1 MKRQEKMHPLP
12 MLFQLFLIMF
22 LSLPFGLKAQE
33 ISSFKKNIFLA
44 HPGDYAVLSKGSQK
58 IFLLVKSISP
68 DAVWLEITEFPH
80 LSPSERTLVKDT
92 PWKTLIH
99 TLKAHKK
106 ISLIYLS
113 YQDTRVF
120 SFNSKT
126 HSWIPSN
133 QNDLN
138 PFLSTLLHL
147 SLRNAPTHLI
157 KTQGKDQTPWSP
169 KVSLNGMPSVK
180 IPTQAKHTFWPPD
193 TSALSGRSI
202 LMYFTVPDISVFPIW
217 ISIDTPKGEVIVRAI
232 DVGHDATSPLT
243 YSLPTIK

>member
-1 MKRQEKMHPLP
+1 MRSFPVL
-12 MLFQLFLIMF
+12 LQLFLIIF
-22 LSLPFGLKAQE
+22 LSFPFGLKAQE
-33 ISSFKKNIFLA
+33 IFSFKRNIFLA
-44 HPGDYAVLSKGSQK
+44 RPGDYAVFSKGSQK

-68 DAVWLEITEFPH
+68 DAVWLEITEFTH
-80 LSPSERTLVKDT
+80 LSPSERTLVKET

-99 TLKAHKK
+99 TLKSNKK

-113 YQDTRVF
+113 HHQDTQVF
-120 SFNSKT
+120 NFNSKT
-126 HSWIPSN
+126 CSWTPSH

-138 PFLSTLLHL
+138 PFLATLLHL

-157 KTQGKDQTPWSP
+157 KTQRKDQTPWSP
-169 KVSLNGMPSVK
+169 KVSLNGMPSMK

-193 TSALSGRSI
+193 ASILSGKSI

-217 ISIDTPKGEVIVRAI
+217 ISIDTPKGEVIIRAI

-243 YSLPTIK
+243 YSFPTTK